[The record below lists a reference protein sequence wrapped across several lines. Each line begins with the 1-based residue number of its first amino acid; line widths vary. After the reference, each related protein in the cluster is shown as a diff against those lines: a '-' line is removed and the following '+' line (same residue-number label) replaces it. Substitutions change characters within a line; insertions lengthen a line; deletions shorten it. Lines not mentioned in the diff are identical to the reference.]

1 MIVCPSCANAIDEDG
16 VKCSSCGFAASII
29 DGFTAWAPDLAYAGG
44 GFKAESFEHLAE
56 LEASNFWFR
65 GRNALIVW
73 ALRRYVPDMS
83 SFLEVGCGTGYVLS
97 GVAKAFPQARF
108 VGSEIFV
115 AGLAYASKRLPGVE
129 LVQMDA
135 RRIPYVDAFDVTVA
149 LDVIEHIAED
159 ERVIGN
165 MFRAVKPG
173 GTVLIS
179 VPQHEWL
186 WSGADDYACHVRR
199 YRAPDLHHK
208 IRAAGFKIVRS
219 TSFVS
224 VLLPL
229 MLASRRADRRT
240 NEFDPRKE
248 FQIPR
253 PINFALEKA
262 LSFERAAI
270 RAGIN
275 LPVGGSRFV
284 IARKPLLKHPSLV

>member
-1 MIVCPSCANAIDEDG
+1 MIACPSCANAIEGDG
-16 VKCSSCGFAASII
+16 VQCAACGFTAVTI

-65 GRNALIVW
+65 GRNALIIW

-97 GVAKAFPQARF
+97 GVAKAFPKARL

-115 AGLAYASKRLPGVE
+115 AGLAHASKRLPGVE

-135 RRIPYVDAFDVTVA
+135 RRIPYVDAFDVAVA

-159 ERVIGN
+159 EQVIGQL
-165 MFRAVKPG
+165 FQAVKPG
-173 GTVLIS
+173 GTAVIS

-186 WSGADDYACHVRR
+186 WSQADDYACHVRR

-208 IRAAGFKIVRS
+208 IRATGFKIVRS

-229 MLASRRADRRT
+229 MLASRLANRRA

-270 RAGIN
+270 QAGIDF
-275 LPVGGSRFV
+275 PAGGSRFV
-284 IARKPLLKHPSLV
+284 VARKPL